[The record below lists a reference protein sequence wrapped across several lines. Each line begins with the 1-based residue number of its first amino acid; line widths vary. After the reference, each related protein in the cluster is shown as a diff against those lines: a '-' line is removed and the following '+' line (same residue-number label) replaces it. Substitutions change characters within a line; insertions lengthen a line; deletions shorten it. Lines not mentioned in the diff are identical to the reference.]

1 MDYDVG
7 VCASTVAKII
17 DWKHVANVYN
27 SGFLETVT
35 KYSHLKSFRHR
46 FFKRSEGVEEPIVVE
61 VQVVFHVS
69 DNSSPEQ
76 MSSKGLPV
84 LPAVCEPAIDEP
96 GNEMSS
102 LNNPA
107 PPTLVPKH
115 LLHAGGQ
122 VVPDEHGGHGS
133 GGGVQ
138 VFPRWKMHSV
148 SAVEQATTKCSCP
161 DHKITGVDAKEGKG
175 EDGLAEI
182 EKTVEEDKF
191 QVDS

>member
-27 SGFLETVT
+27 SGFLETIT

-61 VQVVFHVS
+61 VQVVFHMS
-69 DNSSPEQ
+69 DYSSPEQ

-84 LPAVCEPAIDEP
+84 LPAVCEPTIDEP
-96 GNEMSS
+96 GDEMSS

-107 PPTLVPKH
+107 PPPLVPKH

-133 GGGVQ
+133 GGGV
-138 VFPRWKMHSV
+138 
-148 SAVEQATTKCSCP
+148 
-161 DHKITGVDAKEGKG
+161 
-175 EDGLAEI
+175 
-182 EKTVEEDKF
+182 
-191 QVDS
+191 